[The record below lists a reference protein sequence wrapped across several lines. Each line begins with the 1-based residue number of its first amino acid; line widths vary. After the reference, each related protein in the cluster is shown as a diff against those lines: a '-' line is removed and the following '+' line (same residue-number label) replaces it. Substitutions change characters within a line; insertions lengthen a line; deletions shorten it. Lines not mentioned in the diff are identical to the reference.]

1 MVTDRRKDVKPNDVN
16 FIMEKFM
23 KTSTTKSAASRALD
37 TFLSGGTLTATQ
49 IASRFGVSNPHNVV
63 YYLRRK
69 GYAIHLNEGRAGS
82 RGRKKSDFYKLGTPT
97 KAVIAAGYAAL
108 AQ

>member
-1 MVTDRRKDVKPNDVN
+1 MVTDGRKDVKPNVIN
-16 FIMEKFM
+16 FIMEKNM
-23 KTSTTKSAASRALD
+23 TTTVTKSASSRALD

-69 GYAIHLNEGRAGS
+69 GYAIHLNEGRSGS
-82 RGRKKSDFYKLGTPT
+82 RGRKKADFYKLGTPT